1 MLDEMLLPGFIVFLV
16 NFGHLESSS
25 TDQYKDVFA
34 MTKDCL
40 ANDQRGP
47 HFLTQYEKYLVTW
60 DGEDFF
66 ICLVMFEAKNT
77 ANVDTNYK
85 VCFRMLQNNNFTDC
99 GVKLKYYSTYQ
110 DGYKPDIIYT
120 CGQNVPDEWCS
131 DTEEAML
138 YLFTLGVTNTSFRIE
153 VVAYADI
160 SLSKVACV
168 GIGIASLAIIIFIII
183 IVTWSVRKRKPG
195 SDDSIQTL
203 DVTSSLQK
211 SGDGEYQMESK

>member
-1 MLDEMLLPGFIVFLV
+1 MQEEMFLPGFLVFLL

-34 MTKDCL
+34 MTTNCL
-40 ANDQRGP
+40 AHDRRGP
-47 HFLTQYEKYLVTW
+47 HYLTQYEKYLVTW

-66 ICLVMFEAKNT
+66 ICMVMFEAQNN
-77 ANVDTNYK
+77 ANVDTNFK

-110 DGYKPDIIYT
+110 DGKPDIIYT
-120 CGQNVPDEWCS
+120 CGENVPDEWCS
-131 DTEEAML
+131 TSQEAKL

-160 SLSKVACV
+160 NLSKVACV
-168 GIGIASLAIIIFIII
+168 GIGIVSLAAIVFLILII
-183 IVTWSVRKRKPG
+183 TWSVRRRKPS

-203 DVTSSLQK
+203 NVASSIQK
-211 SGDGEYQMESK
+211 SNGEEYPLDNK